1 MTWFLFAGDML
12 VMLFMAALA
21 VWVFWRS
28 PDSVMDR
35 AGSIPLA
42 DEAPSEGGGDAASN
56 GNAAGEAS
64 NAGDAGK
71 AEEQG

>member
-42 DEAPSEGGGDAASN
+42 DEAGSEGGAGAAGSGDAASDES
-56 GNAAGEAS
+56 AAS
-64 NAGDAGK
+64 
-71 AEEQG
+71 AEERD

>member
-28 PDSVMDR
+28 PDSAIDR

-42 DEAPSEGGGDAASN
+42 DEAGSEGGVGAAGGDAASEAN
-56 GNAAGEAS
+56 DAAS
-64 NAGDAGK
+64 
-71 AEEQG
+71 AEERD

>member
-28 PDSVMDR
+28 PDSAMDR

-42 DEAPSEGGGDAASN
+42 DEAADVAAEDAA
-56 GNAAGEAS
+56 
-64 NAGDAGK
+64 
-71 AEEQG
+71 EEED

>member
-42 DEAPSEGGGDAASN
+42 DEAGSEGGVGAA
-56 GNAAGEAS
+56 GNEDAAGEAS
-64 NAGDAGK
+64 TAAS
-71 AEEQG
+71 AEERD

>member
-42 DEAPSEGGGDAASN
+42 DEAGREGGAGTADN
-56 GNAAGEAS
+56 EDAAGEAG
-64 NAGDAGK
+64 NAAS
-71 AEEQG
+71 AEERD

>member
-42 DEAPSEGGGDAASN
+42 DEAGSEGGVGTAGSGDAANDES
-56 GNAAGEAS
+56 AAS
-64 NAGDAGK
+64 
-71 AEEQG
+71 AEERD

>member
-42 DEAPSEGGGDAASN
+42 DEAGSEGGAGAAGNEDAASDASD
-56 GNAAGEAS
+56 AAG
-64 NAGDAGK
+64 
-71 AEEQG
+71 AEERD

>member
-42 DEAPSEGGGDAASN
+42 DEAGGEGGGDTAGNEDAASDASD
-56 GNAAGEAS
+56 AAS
-64 NAGDAGK
+64 
-71 AEEQG
+71 AEERG